1 MRNILYDRKGQVGG
15 IFVLIILIVTACMGY
30 IAISYVMDEVISFS
44 NAQLSDSSVVVSAQR
59 QTAMKQLDL
68 VWNALPVIV
77 CLIIAIYVIKNA
89 LRREEGEI

>member
-15 IFVLIILIVTACMGY
+15 IFVLIILIVTACMAY
-30 IAISYVMDEVISFS
+30 IAISYIMDEVISFS
-44 NAQLSDSSVVVSAQR
+44 NAQLSDSTVVVSAQR

-77 CLIIAIYVIKNA
+77 CLIIAVYVIKNA

>member
-15 IFVLIILIVTACMGY
+15 IFVLIILIVTVCMAY
-30 IAISYVMDEVISFS
+30 IAISYIMDEVISFS

-59 QTAMKQLDL
+59 QRAMKQLDL

>member
-15 IFVLIILIVTACMGY
+15 IFVLIILIVTACMAY

-77 CLIIAIYVIKNA
+77 CLIITIYVIKNA

>member
-15 IFVLIILIVTACMGY
+15 IFVLIILVVTACMAY
-30 IAISYVMDEVISFS
+30 IAISYIMDEVISFS

-77 CLIIAIYVIKNA
+77 CLIITVYVIKNA
-89 LRREEGEI
+89 LRREEGET

>member
-1 MRNILYDRKGQVGG
+1 MHNILYDRKGQVGG
-15 IFVLIILIVTACMGY
+15 IFVLIILVVTACMAY

-77 CLIIAIYVIKNA
+77 CLIIAVYVIKNA

>member
-15 IFVLIILIVTACMGY
+15 IFVLIILIVTACIAY
-30 IAISYVMDEVISFS
+30 IAISYIMDEVISFS

-77 CLIIAIYVIKNA
+77 CLIITIYVIKNA

>member
-15 IFVLIILIVTACMGY
+15 IFVLIILIVTACMAY

>member
-15 IFVLIILIVTACMGY
+15 IFILIILIVTACMAY